1 MDLDVSEVSAES
13 SLPDQSEGLH
23 IIPILVEGE
32 LDEEEGS
39 QAQVLATFEVSRLR
53 FVALGFCIRRT
64 DNGLSNT
71 TGILTT
77 NPAR

>member
-1 MDLDVSEVSAES
+1 MSEASTEPS
-13 SLPDQSEGLH
+13 SPDQSERSD

-53 FVALGFCIRRT
+53 FVALGFCIQRR
-64 DNGLSNT
+64 DNGLSN
-71 TGILTT
+71 
-77 NPAR
+77 A